1 MPDIRF
7 RISDKTAVIR
17 TVFQHIAVRY
27 PTSDIRH
34 PPRAVCFL
42 WHFPLPRRYSGAGG
56 RYPPP
61 LPCGAR
67 TFLPG
72 IPFAQVPQLFS
83 APVNRRCAAIAW
95 RLERGYAAATIR
107 LPRFSKTSLHKHY
120 TTSRLPPP
128 PFGGIFYFLSYVS
141 PRLTPKT
148 CKTKVKKQPPGTGP
162 YGKAAPFGPFSFL
175 STDFTDYADSII

>member
-1 MPDIRF
+1 MPDARF

-17 TVFQHIAVRY
+17 TVFQHIAVQY

-83 APVNRRCAAIAW
+83 APVNRRCAAIVW
-95 RLERGYAAATIR
+95 RLERGYAAATVR

-120 TTSRLPPP
+120 TTSGH
-128 PFGGIFYFLSYVS
+128 PFGWIFTLRTFLPSG
-141 PRLTPKT
+141 LTPKT
-148 CKTKVKKQPPGTGP
+148 CKTKVQDPRGGGATPSKYLLDRERIVWYT
-162 YGKAAPFGPFSFL
+162 
-175 STDFTDYADSII
+175 SIEK